1 MSADDQTFESCL
13 AELLQRAYANE
24 DMEVAE
30 HLLRALEVVV
40 RRSDTAGDLIDRLRG
55 QAGTGQ
61 S

>member
-1 MSADDQTFESCL
+1 MNTDDQTLENCL

-40 RRSDTAGDLIDRLRG
+40 RRSDRAGDVIDRLRG
-55 QAGTGQ
+55 QAGIDQ

>member
-1 MSADDQTFESCL
+1 MSADDRTFESCL
-13 AELLQRAYANE
+13 AKLLQRAYANE

-55 QAGTGQ
+55 QAGTDQ